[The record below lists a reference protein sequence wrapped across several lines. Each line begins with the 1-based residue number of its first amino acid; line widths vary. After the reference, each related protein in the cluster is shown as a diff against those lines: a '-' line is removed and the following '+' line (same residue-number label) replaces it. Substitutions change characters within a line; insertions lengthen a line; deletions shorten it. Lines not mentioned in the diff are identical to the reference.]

1 MSSFLHRKLDILNQ
15 SIMTELEKQEVIDTW
30 NKFKN
35 VLLAIGVIV
44 IIFLLM
50 RGCQAERQ
58 LASNDTMNTALK
70 DSMKTWRDKEG
81 NLKANITLL
90 ENENSQYFT
99 NWNTSDSTVIQLQKL
114 VKQYESKIKK
124 GGSATVINTDANIN
138 IVAPSQTSGFIT
150 VHDTVYATYKSD
162 FNIDNWVWGQVSS
175 SKDSTT
181 IGMRFREEIDV
192 VIGTEKTGFLGLGK
206 PKPFAEV
213 TLHNP
218 FNKVSTLRAYS
229 NKPLPAKRFGVGPV
243 AAYGVGP
250 GFIPGVFIGIG
261 VNWNIIKF

>member
-1 MSSFLHRKLDILNQ
+1 MNQ
-15 SIMTELEKQEVIDTW
+15 VDKVEFQQNW
-30 NKFKN
+30 NKAKTILI
-35 VLLAIGVIV
+35 VLGVLVLVAYLMKGCEAEHKLA
-44 IIFLLM
+44 
-50 RGCQAERQ
+50 QTE
-58 LASNDTMNTALK
+58 TMNTALK

-99 NWNTSDSTVIQLQKL
+99 NWNTADSTVIQLQKL

-124 GGSATVINTDANIN
+124 GGSATVINTDADIN
-138 IVAPSQTSGFIT
+138 IVAPSQTSGFTT
-150 VHDTVYATYKSD
+150 VHDTVYANYKSD
-162 FNIDNWVWGQVSS
+162 FNIEGWVWGTVSA

-181 IGMRFREEIDV
+181 IGMRFKEEIDV

-229 NKPLPAKRFGVGPV
+229 NKPLPPKRFGIGPV
-243 AAYGVGP
+243 VAYGVGP
-250 GFIPGVFIGIG
+250 GFIPGVFVGVGI
-261 VNWNIIKF
+261 NWNIIKL

>member
-15 SIMTELEKQEVIDTW
+15 SIMTELDKQEVIDTW

-81 NLKANITLL
+81 NFKANITLL
-90 ENENSQYFT
+90 ENQNSQYFT
-99 NWNTSDSTVIQLQKL
+99 NWTSADSTVAKLQKL
-114 VKQYESKIKK
+114 VKQYEGKIKER
-124 GGSATVINTDANIN
+124 GSVAVINTDAKID
-138 IVAPSQTSGFIT
+138 IVGPSQVTGFTT
-150 VHDTVYATYKSD
+150 VHDTIYADYKSD
-162 FNIDNWVWGQVSS
+162 FNIKGWVWGTVSAT
-175 SKDSTT
+175 KDSTT
-181 IGMRFREEIDV
+181 IGMRFKEEIDV
-192 VIGTEKTGFLGLGK
+192 AIGTEKTGFLGLGK
-206 PKPFAEV
+206 GRPFAEV

-218 FNKVSTLRAYS
+218 FNTVSTLRAYS
-229 NKPLPAKRFGVGPV
+229 TKPAPAKRFGVGPV
-243 AAYGVGP
+243 VAYGVGP